1 MNTNY
6 DKYYDDTI
14 ERIALLQYWIQEDID
29 GEYYDCISQYTDLIQ
44 DYKFKLRSRGYDDN
58 RIFYDVINC
67 DLGVCS

>member
-6 DKYYDDTI
+6 DKYYYDTI

-44 DYKFKLRSRGYDDN
+44 DYKFNLRSRGYDDN